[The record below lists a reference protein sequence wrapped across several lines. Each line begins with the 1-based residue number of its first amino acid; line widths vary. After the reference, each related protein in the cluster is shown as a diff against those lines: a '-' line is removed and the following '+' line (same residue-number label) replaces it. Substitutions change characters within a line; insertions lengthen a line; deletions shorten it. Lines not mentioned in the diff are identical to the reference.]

1 MTKINEFLDN
11 WGADIW
17 EAIIQTFQMVG
28 ISLGISIL
36 IGLPLGI
43 MLVLTRPGKALGN
56 KFVFGVLNVL
66 INIIRSV
73 PFIILLFFILPF
85 TKFIVGVTIGV
96 KGVIVPLVIYTAPYI
111 ARLMETALLEV
122 DRGVIEAYEAMG
134 MKTRHIVWHVLVRES
149 RSSII
154 LGLTIATIS
163 LIGATAMA
171 GLVGG
176 GGLGDLAYRY
186 GHLRYEVD
194 VMYVTVILLIILVQ
208 GLQSLG
214 NRLAAKLKK
223 TNQPSKKKRG
233 MAI

>member
-1 MTKINEFLDN
+1 MTQIQEFLDN
-11 WGADIW
+11 WGEDIW
-17 EAIIQTFQMVG
+17 IAILQTFQMTG
-28 ISLGISIL
+28 ISLGIAIL

-43 MLVLTRPGKALGN
+43 LLVLTRPGKALSN
-56 KFVFGVLNVL
+56 KFVFGLLNII

-85 TKFIVGVTIGV
+85 TKFLVGTSIGV

-134 MKTRHIVWHVLVRES
+134 IKTRHIIWHVLVRES
-149 RSSII
+149 RSSIV

-214 NRLAAKLKK
+214 NRLAAAMKK
-223 TNQPSKKKRG
+223 D
-233 MAI
+233 

>member
-1 MTKINEFLDN
+1 MKEKINEFLEL
-11 WGADIW
+11 WGTDLW
-17 EAIIQTFQMVG
+17 DSTLQTFQMVG
-28 ISLGISIL
+28 ISLAFSVI

-43 MLVLTRPGKALGN
+43 LLVLTRPGKALGN
-56 KFVFGVLNVL
+56 KYVYQVLNVV
-66 INIIRSV
+66 INIVRSI

-85 TKFIVGVTIGV
+85 TKLIVGTSIGV
-96 KGVIVPLVIYTAPYI
+96 KGVIVPLVVYTAPYI

-134 MKTRHIVWHVLVRES
+134 IKTRHIIWHVLVRES
-149 RSSII
+149 RSSIV
-154 LGLTIATIS
+154 LGLTIATIG

-194 VMYVTVILLIILVQ
+194 VMYITVILLIILVQ
-208 GLQSLG
+208 GLQSAG
-214 NRLAAKLKK
+214 NRIAARLKK
-223 TNQPSKKKRG
+223 D
-233 MAI
+233 

>member
-1 MTKINEFLDN
+1 MTQIQEFLDN
-11 WGADIW
+11 WGEDIW
-17 EAIIQTFQMVG
+17 VAIIQTFQMTG
-28 ISLGISIL
+28 IALGIAIL

-43 MLVLTRPGKALGN
+43 LLVLTRPGKALSN
-56 KFVFGVLNVL
+56 KFVFNLLNVI

-85 TKFIVGVTIGV
+85 TKFIVGTSIGV

-134 MKTRHIVWHVLVRES
+134 IKTRHVIWHVLVRES
-149 RSSII
+149 RSSIV

-214 NRLAAKLKK
+214 NRMAARLKK
-223 TNQPSKKKRG
+223 D
-233 MAI
+233 